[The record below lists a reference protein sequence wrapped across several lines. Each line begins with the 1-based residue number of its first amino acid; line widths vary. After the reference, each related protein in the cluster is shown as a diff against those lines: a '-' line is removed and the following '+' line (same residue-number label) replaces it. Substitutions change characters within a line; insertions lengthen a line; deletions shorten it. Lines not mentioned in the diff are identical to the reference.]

1 MFDSR
6 FQEEIIRKQ
15 EEDRSK
21 KIDVEIKRKKD
32 EESRQ
37 KLENLK
43 RKEEM
48 RRLEIEKYWK
58 DFFHI

>member
-48 RRLEIEKYWK
+48 RRLEIEKY
-58 DFFHI
+58 